1 MAEGSSPARAPSA
14 TIMPLSRPIPAMPF
28 SSASVSMLPSADT
41 MPEKKDISRS
51 TTDWIRVGMLR
62 ASPSITAIRNCMME
76 STIWGV

>member
-1 MAEGSSPARAPSA
+1 
-14 TIMPLSRPIPAMPF
+14 MPF

-62 ASPSITAIRNCMME
+62 ASPSITAIRNCMTE

>member
-1 MAEGSSPARAPSA
+1 
-14 TIMPLSRPIPAMPF
+14 MPF